1 MDRVKDNS
9 KDKAKMSV
17 EARSRFEVA
26 MKKQT
31 KVRPKIAAKKRDQLH
46 HLLQVMIDNIMGNG
60 LDVPLSGLREASK

>member
-1 MDRVKDNS
+1 MDRVKDSS

-31 KVRPKIAAKKRDQLH
+31 KVRPKIAKKKRSTAPSVAGD
-46 HLLQVMIDNIMGNG
+46 D
-60 LDVPLSGLREASK
+60 

>member
-1 MDRVKDNS
+1 MDRVKDSS

-31 KVRPKIAAKKRDQLH
+31 KVRPKIANKIEINCTISVAGD
-46 HLLQVMIDNIMGNG
+46 D
-60 LDVPLSGLREASK
+60 